1 MIAFTYAALNGL
13 PVFGADIQNAFLQ
26 APISEKHYIICGPE
40 FGLENVGKI
49 AIIVKALYG
58 GKSAGADYWKHVRKA
73 MLSMNFKSCRADPDV
88 WYRPG
93 IKDDGTKYMQYV
105 LIYTDDILCIMENPE
120 KFLLQEFGQRF
131 KLKEKSIGP
140 PTQNLGNKV
149 SNVTL
154 ADGTKCWSISSSQ
167 YIQAAVSNV
176 IEHLAKTGEKL
187 PPNTKS
193 PWSTGYRPETDIT
206 AELSSGD
213 AAYFQS
219 LI

>member
-1 MIAFTYAALNGL
+1 
-13 PVFGADIQNAFLQ
+13 
-26 APISEKHYIICGPE
+26 
-40 FGLENVGKI
+40 
-49 AIIVKALYG
+49 
-58 GKSAGADYWKHVRKA
+58 
-73 MLSMNFKSCRADPDV
+73 MLSMNFESCRADPDV

-93 IKDDGTKYMQYV
+93 NKDDGTKYMQYV
-105 LIYTDDILCIMENPE
+105 LLYTDDILCIMENPE

-140 PTQNLGNKV
+140 PTQYLGNKV

-193 PWSTGYRPETDIT
+193 PWSTGYRLETGIT
-206 AELSSGD
+206 PELSSGD

-219 LI
+219 LIGGVLR